1 MSEKIAKKA
10 APFMME
16 AHKKAWVLVLYSE
29 QHSAQ
34 EP

>member
-16 AHKKAWVLVLYSE
+16 AHKKAWVLVK
-29 QHSAQ
+29 
-34 EP
+34 

>member
-16 AHKKAWVLVLYSE
+16 AHKKTWVLVM
-29 QHSAQ
+29 
-34 EP
+34 

>member
-16 AHKKAWVLVLYSE
+16 AHKKAWVLVM
-29 QHSAQ
+29 
-34 EP
+34 